1 MRSKYDFGK
10 TKKKTPTTTKKK
22 LTSNPPNK

>member
-10 TKKKTPTTTKKK
+10 TKKKHQQLQKKK